1 MFEVAV
7 IVVVVVGRGG
17 GGGLGL
23 DGGSSKKGDDLRGNR
38 TPNLRVWNPTRCH
51 CAMKSYLPIHAVGMN
66 IRHRQVVYGIADLA
80 ERLRRTLKAR
90 VRKSVGSIPTV
101 RNDTYFFGYVAWL
114 PCTLVVSGCLALPIH
129 TSAYSSV
136 GRAGDCR
143 WLQLISLGHW
153 FDSGCAD
160 LFFLDA
166 ARSAQGRDCMQ
177 AMALLA
183 AARGRT

>member
-1 MFEVAV
+1 MWFSPTRP
-7 IVVVVVGRGG
+7 GFKSRRGK
-17 GGGLGL
+17 LFCMQ
-23 DGGSSKKGDDLRGNR
+23 SNSRHKKGNDLRGNR

-51 CAMKSYLPIHAVGMN
+51 CAMKSYLTCGSRQLEDDIRWRACISGSAV
-66 IRHRQVVYGIADLA
+66 LA

-90 VRKSVGSIPTV
+90 VRKSVGSIPTDC
-101 RNDTYFFGYVAWL
+101 NNTTFFA
-114 PCTLVVSGCLALPIH
+114 CSLAFRLILFGRERSRTH

-160 LFFLDA
+160 NLFFSLLDSIQIPREA
-166 ARSAQGRDCMQ
+166 DYGPPGPAGQS
-177 AMALLA
+177 
-183 AARGRT
+183 

>member
-1 MFEVAV
+1 MLLGRS
-7 IVVVVVGRGG
+7 VGGDVDGG
-17 GGGLGL
+17 GGG
-23 DGGSSKKGDDLRGNR
+23 GGVGTPGFTRSSKKGDDLRGNR

-51 CAMKSYLPIHAVGMN
+51 CAMKSCLQVWAVAMN
-66 IRHRQVVYGIADLA
+66 IRHCQMVYGIADLA

-101 RNDTYFFGYVAWL
+101 CNNTNFFWYVAWS
-114 PCTLVVSGCLALPIH
+114 PCTRVIYDCLQLPIH

-160 LFFLDA
+160 LFFFG
-166 ARSAQGRDCMQ
+166 SVWSIKV
-177 AMALLA
+177 
-183 AARGRT
+183 